1 MNTWSKLAP
10 AVLAGIVGMSLAS
23 CGGSSSSSSS
33 GAASA
38 PSTLV
43 TPTRRPPPAGP
54 FAVGMLT
61 VVLVD
66 TTRPTAAHA
75 DVPTE
80 PDRDLVMTIMYPAVG
95 SPGPAIPNAPADFEA
110 GPFPLIVFAHGT
122 AGEPADFG
130 ALFGKWAAAGFVV
143 AAPEF
148 PLTGEHVQGGSVDA
162 DYVNQPADVRFIID
176 QMLHS
181 PPPGLDGL
189 VDAGRIGVAGHS
201 LGGITTMGLAFNS
214 CCSDPRIKA
223 VIVMSGAVPYP
234 YPGGTYFGSVRS
246 PPALFIT
253 GSSDQTVPPQS
264 SVSSYNKDRPPKALV
279 TIVGAGHSDP
289 YEGNELTP
297 EVNLVAQISID
308 WWNLYLEGRE
318 QAADML
324 DQTVKSSNGLATLQ
338 ESGV

>member
-1 MNTWSKLAP
+1 MKPWSKLTL
-10 AVLAGIVGMSLAS
+10 VGLAALVGMPLAA
-23 CGGSSSSSSS
+23 CGSSSSSSN
-33 GAASA
+33 AESA

-43 TPTRRPPPAGP
+43 TPTKRPPPTGP
-54 FAVGMLT
+54 FAVGTLT
-61 VVLVD
+61 VVMVD
-66 TTRPTAAHA
+66 TSRPTAAHA
-75 DVPTE
+75 GVPTE

-95 SPGPAIPNAPADFEA
+95 SLGPAVPNAPADFEA

-130 ALFGKWAAAGFVV
+130 ALFGQWAAAGYVV

-181 PPPGLDGL
+181 PPPALSGL
-189 VDAGRIGVAGHS
+189 VDSGRIGVAGHS

-214 CCSDPRIKA
+214 CCLDPRVKA
-223 VIVMSGAVPYP
+223 VIIMSGAEALP
-234 YPGGTYFGSVRS
+234 YPGGSYFGSVRS
-246 PPALFIT
+246 PPALFIQ
-253 GSSDQTVPPQS
+253 GSNDQTVLPKTA
-264 SVSSYNKDRPPKALV
+264 VSSYNKAHPPKALV

-289 YEGNELTP
+289 YEGNQLTP
-297 EVNLVAQISID
+297 EVNLVAQVSID
-308 WWNLYLEGRE
+308 WWNLYLQGRE

-324 DQTVKSSNGLATLQ
+324 EQTVKSSNGLATLQ
-338 ESGV
+338 QTGV